1 MPNFQSYH
9 PEQAEL
15 LPAHVRDVL
24 GFGLRHS
31 LGDDWRPADHVYYYR
46 QFGPRNES

>member
-1 MPNFQSYH
+1 MPNFQLYH

-24 GFGLRHS
+24 GEDHLLR
-31 LGDDWRPADHVYYYR
+31 
-46 QFGPRNES
+46 